1 MIKPLLICRLRGL
14 LPLSSSGE
22 ISPIVCE
29 LPQDTSPLRKCKRKL
44 KLTCDLD
51 GESSDYDTDDDIIS
65 DPSLPPEPTSTLA
78 TKIPMVSSV
87 DSFDLNLP
95 ALQANAGQ
103 FSPLDAQPIINL
115 SFEVSSDVRNSSRS
129 PAKKRQKIENDIEAH
144 NGSIIDIIDLTQTSD
159 DTSIHS
165 NDRTSPD
172 SIITISDTSTPIER
186 VSITGS
192 SSTSSKS
199 PVLPHPRSTS
209 SSLSP
214 HAEHSLSILPPTP
227 GQERADNILSKRKL
241 TFM

>member
-1 MIKPLLICRLRGL
+1 MIKLLFKYRLKEL
-14 LPLSSSGE
+14 LQLSSSGE
-22 ISPIVCE
+22 VISPIISE

-51 GESSDYDTDDDIIS
+51 GESSVYDTDDDIIS
-65 DPSLPPEPTSTLA
+65 SPSLPPQQTTTNIQVL
-78 TKIPMVSSV
+78 SSA

-95 ALQANAGQ
+95 ALQANAGT

-115 SFEVSSDVRNSSRS
+115 SFEVASDVGDSPRS
-129 PAKKRQKIENDIEAH
+129 PAKKRQKIEDDDEVH
-144 NGSIIDIIDLTQTSD
+144 NGSINDIIDLTQTSD
-159 DTSIHS
+159 DTSIQS
-165 NDRTSPD
+165 DDRTSPY
-172 SIITISDTSTPIER
+172 SVITISDTSTPMER

-214 HAEHSLSILPPTP
+214 PAEHSLSILPPTP
-227 GQERADNILSKRKL
+227 GQERSDNILSKRKL

>member
-1 MIKPLLICRLRGL
+1 MIKLLFKYRLKEL
-14 LPLSSSGE
+14 LQLSSSGE
-22 ISPIVCE
+22 VISPIINE

-65 DPSLPPEPTSTLA
+65 SPSLSPQQTT
-78 TKIPMVSSV
+78 TNIPVLSSA

-95 ALQANAGQ
+95 ALQANAGTC
-103 FSPLDAQPIINL
+103 SPLDAQPIVNL
-115 SFEVSSDVRNSSRS
+115 SFEVASDVKDSPKS
-129 PAKKRQKIENDIEAH
+129 PATKRQKVEIDDSEVH
-144 NGSIIDIIDLTQTSD
+144 NGSVYDIIDLTQTSD
-159 DTSIHS
+159 DTSIQS
-165 NDRTSPD
+165 DDRTSPH

-192 SSTSSKS
+192 PSTSSKS

-227 GQERADNILSKRKL
+227 GQERSDNILSKRKL

>member
-1 MIKPLLICRLRGL
+1 M
-14 LPLSSSGE
+14 LPISSSE
-22 ISPIVCE
+22 EIISPIVSE
-29 LPQDTSPLRKCKRKL
+29 LPQDTSALRKCKRKL

-65 DPSLPPEPTSTLA
+65 GPSSPPQPTNTL
-78 TKIPMVSSV
+78 TTNIPIVSSV

-103 FSPLDAQPIINL
+103 FSPLDAQPIIDL
-115 SFEVSSDVRNSSRS
+115 SFEVSNDIKDSPKS
-129 PAKKRQKIENDIEAH
+129 PAKKRQKIEDDHEAH
-144 NGSIIDIIDLTQTSD
+144 NGSIHDIIDLTQTSD
-159 DTSIHS
+159 DSS
-165 NDRTSPD
+165 VQSYDRTSPD
-172 SIITISDTSTPIER
+172 SVITISDTSTPIER
-186 VSITGS
+186 VSITSS

-227 GQERADNILSKRKL
+227 GREKADNILSKRKL